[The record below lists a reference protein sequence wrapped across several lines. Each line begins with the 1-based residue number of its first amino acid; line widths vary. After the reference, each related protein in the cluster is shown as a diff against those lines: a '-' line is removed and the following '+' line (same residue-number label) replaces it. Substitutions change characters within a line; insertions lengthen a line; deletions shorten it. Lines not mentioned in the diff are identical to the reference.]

1 MFPIVAKQYRR
12 SVLGL
17 FNTGIFNTGI
27 LVLWSNTSVIFWY
40 GEAHY
45 IKPSQIRTRPI
56 PMTEEEVRAI
66 RKETGKSPYFEKKF
80 VPVAK
85 GRPRS
90 QTKRKK

>member
-1 MFPIVAKQYRR
+1 MFPIVDKQYRR

-17 FNTGIFNTGI
+17 FNTNTNTGI
-27 LVLWSNTSVIFWY
+27 FVLWSNTPVIVWY
-40 GEAHY
+40 GLAHY